1 MYAPVTT
8 VISVEP
14 VGETLSIVR
23 VGGVE
28 ETVVANRREDGSL
41 RWNIGDVVVY
51 IPENTIVPEDVAKER
66 GYWEEGAKKGMM
78 AGGKGNRV
86 KGRYFAKTEDFEG
99 YPSRG
104 LLFKAI
110 TKGDSDRIWLQRG
123 GDIQE
128 VKLGDNARR
137 FFGLTEHVS
146 ERRGYGDLAITNHWH
161 HVSKDFKND
170 IDTDDEEVATRRDVL
185 ELENGKYV
193 VWSPL
198 TGWVGDF
205 YDDKATARAEA
216 QRQADE
222 AY

>member
-1 MYAPVTT
+1 MYAPITK

-23 VGGVE
+23 VEGIE
-28 ETVVANRREDGSL
+28 ETVVANRKEDGSL
-41 RWNIGDVVVY
+41 RWNVGDIVAY

-66 GYWEEGAKKGMM
+66 GYWEEGAKKGLM

-86 KGRYFAKTEDFEG
+86 KGRNFAKTEDFEG

-104 LLFKAI
+104 LLFRVV
-110 TKGDSDRIWLQRG
+110 TREGDDRLWLQRG
-123 GDIQE
+123 ADFQE

-137 FFGLTEHVS
+137 FLGLTEHVAEKRS
-146 ERRGYGDLAITNHWH
+146 YGELKIVDHWH
-161 HVSKDFKND
+161 HMPKDFNEA
-170 IDTDDEEVATRRDVL
+170 TDDDDEDVATRRDVL
-185 ELENGKYV
+185 ELENGKFV
-193 VWSPL
+193 IWSPL

-205 YDDKATARAEA
+205 YDSKDEARTEA
-216 QRQADE
+216 QRQADQ